1 MLANLMPAYTPT
13 ITNGWCFQ
21 DWVEYEEIA
30 DVEERVVSNYF
41 ENMIQSIQS
50 AISTPGS
57 AQASNVAQK
66 TQDTP
71 IASSNDEENV
81 STDCV
86 WFMLTA
92 LTAGVLQ
99 L

>member
-1 MLANLMPAYTPT
+1 M
-13 ITNGWCFQ
+13 
-21 DWVEYEEIA
+21 EYEEIA

-81 STDCV
+81 STNCV
-86 WFMLTA
+86 RLMLTA
-92 LTAGVLQ
+92 LPVY
-99 L
+99 